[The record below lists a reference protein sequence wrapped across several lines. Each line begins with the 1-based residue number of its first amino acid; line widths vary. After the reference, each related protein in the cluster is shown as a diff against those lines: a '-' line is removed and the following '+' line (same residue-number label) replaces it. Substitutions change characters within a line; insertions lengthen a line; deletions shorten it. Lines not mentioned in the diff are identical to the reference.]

1 MGSIPDLFV
10 RCCRLAKCFCSS
22 GLCKFN
28 LGSGCRLNRASANS
42 GDDVAVADRA
52 VDIPTITDVKEPPC
66 LVPSAI
72 FVNDDDVINLVAPEL
87 SPEVSSTGEVGNRK
101 GGDHL
106 LWLSSGAP
114 RPR

>member
-1 MGSIPDLFV
+1 M
-10 RCCRLAKCFCSS
+10 
-22 GLCKFN
+22 
-28 LGSGCRLNRASANS
+28 NRASANS
-42 GDDVAVADRA
+42 GDDVAVEDRA

-101 GGDHL
+101 GGGHG
-106 LWLSSGAP
+106 WLVGCGAP